1 MKKLELEIQIEEQT
15 IDTFIKNHS
24 LLYEAS
30 VEACHDAYTPYSKF
44 KVGCAIQLDNQKII
58 KGGNQENAAFPACT
72 CAEGTA
78 LSVVSALYPNCKI
91 DKVAITIENPNEP
104 VAPCG
109 ICRQRFAEYEMR
121 MKKQFE
127 YFLIGK
133 RNVYSFVGI
142 KNLLPLSFT
151 SF

>member
-1 MKKLELEIQIEEQT
+1 MKKLELEIQIEEQSL
-15 IDTFIKNHS
+15 DAFIKNHS

-30 VEACHDAYTPYSKF
+30 VKACQNAYAPYSNF

-58 KGGNQENAAFPACT
+58 QGGNQENAAFPACT
-72 CAEGTA
+72 CAEGTV
-78 LSVVSALYPNCKI
+78 LSVASALYPDSKI
-91 DKVAITIENPNEP
+91 EKVAITIENPNEP

-109 ICRQRFAEYEMR
+109 ICRQRFAEYEQR
-121 MKKQFE
+121 MKKQFK

-133 RNVYSFVGI
+133 DNVFSFVGI

>member
-1 MKKLELEIQIEEQT
+1 MKKVNFDIEIHEMPIEAFVKEY
-15 IDTFIKNHS
+15 KE
-24 LLYEAS
+24 LYEAAKS
-30 VEACHDAYTPYSKF
+30 ACQNAYAPYSNF
-44 KVGCAIQLDNQKII
+44 KVGCAMQLDNQQII

-78 LSVVSALYPNCKI
+78 LSVVSALFPDSKI
-91 DKVAITIENPNEP
+91 EKIAITIENPNEP

-109 ICRQRFAEYEMR
+109 ICRQRFAEYELR
-121 MKKQFE
+121 MKKEFE
-127 YFLIGK
+127 YFLIGNE
-133 RNVYSFVGI
+133 NVFSFKGI